1 LHCFTIL
8 KFKHPLIEHYS
19 AFLDILE
26 YWFPFYRQKRASFIS
41 HICLTFNNHR
51 SHRKKPAKTPIKP
64 TRLGFFKNLGL
75 KKTMIWTYL

>member
-51 SHRKKPAKTPIKP
+51 SHRKKTCKNADKTHQTGLFQKP
-64 TRLGFFKNLGL
+64 GF